1 MNKQETPKREK
12 LYSRKRWAARRFLIF
27 LLVLLAVNHLLQIG
41 FQPGDTYVTLRYER
55 FGEEIAVEIPLPEVE
70 P

>member
-12 LYSRKRWAARRFLIF
+12 LYSRKRWVARRFLIF

-41 FQPGDTYVTLRYER
+41 FFR
-55 FGEEIAVEIPLPEVE
+55 
-70 P
+70 